1 MTASLILVLSVP
13 HLNKGILD
21 EEILFMPYGTDGVI
35 RIDDYTLT
43 TETVHVCIVSSLGVL
58 LYMRSLKETTVYLL
72 P

>member
-1 MTASLILVLSVP
+1 
-13 HLNKGILD
+13 
-21 EEILFMPYGTDGVI
+21 MPYGTDGVI

-43 TETVHVCIVSSLGVL
+43 TETVHVCIVSSLDVL